1 MNAHM
6 LLSDI
11 QASVDAVVDAD
22 RMHPNYSEMSQKV
35 STITEQFHVW
45 LNDNAGLLVPPLFLS
60 EQETPQWKI
69 IQSLANAN
77 YHAAHNN
84 NEVFKDMDEV
94 KRSLGEI
101 H

>member
-1 MNAHM
+1 MNERM

-11 QASVDAVVDAD
+11 QASVNAVVDTD
-22 RMHPNYSEMSQKV
+22 RTHPNYSEMSQKV
-35 STITEQFHVW
+35 SIITEQFHNW
-45 LNDNAGLLVPPLFLS
+45 LNDSAGLLVPPLFLS

-77 YHAAHNN
+77 YHVTHNS

-94 KRSLGEI
+94 KYALSEI
-101 H
+101 L